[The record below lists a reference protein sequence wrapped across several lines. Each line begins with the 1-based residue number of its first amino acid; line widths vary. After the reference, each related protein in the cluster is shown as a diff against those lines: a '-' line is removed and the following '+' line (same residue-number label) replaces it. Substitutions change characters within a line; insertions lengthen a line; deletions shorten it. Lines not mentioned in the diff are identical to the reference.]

1 MVTGSLN
8 SIIKPRSLINQRFLG
23 FVLAKCLQFEEN
35 ATNKQ
40 VREYLQPLPS
50 DDVIESYLPHDR
62 QTTVRSDSLV
72 TYHNCKYSVPPE
84 YIGKP
89 VRLLVSDNTLR
100 IYSSTDLIAV
110 HALST
115 KRMNYQKDHYQQ
127 LLTQTMK
134 EADMVAELAEVNLKQ
149 MDAFL

>member
-1 MVTGSLN
+1 M
-8 SIIKPRSLINQRFLG
+8 
-23 FVLAKCLQFEEN
+23 CLQN
-35 ATNKQ
+35 ACSLRKMQRINK
-40 VREYLQPLPS
+40 EYLQPLPS

-100 IYSSTDLIAV
+100 IYSSTALIAV

>member
-1 MVTGSLN
+1 M
-8 SIIKPRSLINQRFLG
+8 
-23 FVLAKCLQFEEN
+23 CLQN
-35 ATNKQ
+35 ACSLRKMQRINK
-40 VREYLQPLPS
+40 EYLQPLPS

-62 QTTVRSDSLV
+62 QTTVRSD
-72 TYHNCKYSVPPE
+72 
-84 YIGKP
+84 
-89 VRLLVSDNTLR
+89 
-100 IYSSTDLIAV
+100 SSTDLIAV

>member
-1 MVTGSLN
+1 MPYR
-8 SIIKPRSLINQRFLG
+8 IIQNLKNILMKPLKIKG
-23 FVLAKCLQFEEN
+23 FWALCLQN
-35 ATNKQ
+35 ACSLRKMQRINK
-40 VREYLQPLPS
+40 EYLQPLPS